1 VHDIAD
7 YLSRHEPFAGLE
19 HEALAEVAAR
29 VEIEYFGAG
38 EVIFEQGQEPA
49 ERVRIVVA
57 GAVELL
63 DRGRTLDLIGPGEL
77 FGHPSML
84 AGLPTGFAARAH
96 EDTLCYRLPSEQL
109 IPLLT
114 RPEGLRYVA
123 RSLLARGA
131 RPDLARHGDG
141 APDPTRRPVTA
152 FLTEQVVTAQRD
164 ESVRSVAQRMAGAG
178 ASCAIVPLAEGEFGI
193 VTDQDLRVRVVAG
206 DVPLDAPVAR
216 AMSAPAFTV
225 ASSQLAA
232 DVMVEMINRGIRHV
246 PVLSPTR
253 ELLGVVTEV
262 DLLAADTRTPF
273 MVRRR
278 IARASDID
286 SLVAAAQEL
295 RPTVIALHDAEVA
308 PGQLC
313 AIIAAFADAITRRA
327 LELLTAERGQRPPLL
342 WLAAGSL
349 GRQEAFPSSDVD
361 SALAWEG
368 DETFEPEMLALA
380 REVLSVLER
389 CRFARDEHNASAGH
403 PLFARSTED
412 WRGTVANWF
421 EHPEDSRRLIVVSV
435 LADMRVVHGASPL
448 LEAFAGL
455 WEGHRHPIFMSQ
467 LRRMALAHRPPTGF
481 MRDIVVEHSGEH
493 RGRLDIKRGGF
504 LPIADLARYLALV
517 TGTRATGTIERLHA
531 AAAAG
536 ALGQDDA
543 TTLAEAFE
551 LFVEL
556 RMDHQIRQLKAGE
569 EPSDFIDPAQ
579 LNPLTRRY
587 LREAFR
593 FIARS
598 QRKLP
603 AQEPV

>member
-19 HEALAEVAAR
+19 PKALAEIAAK
-29 VEIEYFGAG
+29 VEIEYFGVG

-96 EDTLCYRLPSEQL
+96 EDTLCYRLPSEL
-109 IPLLT
+109 LVPLLT

-123 RSLLARGA
+123 RSLLARGS

-141 APDPTRRPVTA
+141 ADPARRPVAA
-152 FLTEQVVTAQRD
+152 FISEEVVTCSPGD
-164 ESVRSVAQRMAGAG
+164 SVRDVAQRMAGCG
-178 ASCAIVPLAEGEFGI
+178 ASCAIVPLAEGEYGI

-206 DVPLDAPVAR
+206 DVPLEAPIER
-216 AMSAPAFTV
+216 AMTAPAFIV
-225 ASSQLAA
+225 GGSQLAA

-246 PVLSPTR
+246 PVVSPRR
-253 ELLGVVTEV
+253 ELLGVVTEI

-273 MVRRR
+273 MVRRQ
-278 IARASDID
+278 IARASTVD
-286 SLVAAAQEL
+286 SLVAAAQDL
-295 RPTVIALHDAEVA
+295 RPTVIALHEAQVA

-327 LELLTAERGQRPPLL
+327 LELLSAEHGELPPLL
-342 WLAAGSL
+342 WLATGSL
-349 GRQEAFPSSDVD
+349 GRHEAFPSSDVD

-368 DETFEPEMLALA
+368 DATQEDQMLALA
-380 REVLSVLER
+380 TEVSEVLER
-389 CRFARDEHNASAGH
+389 CRFARDLNAASATH
-403 PLFARSTED
+403 PLFARSSAD
-412 WRGTVANWF
+412 WRRTVADWF
-421 EHPEDSRRLIVVSV
+421 EHPEDTRRLIVVSV
-435 LADMRVVHGASPL
+435 LADLRPVHGSAAL
-448 LEAFAGL
+448 EEAFAGV
-455 WEGHRHPIFMSQ
+455 WEGHRHPIFMNQ
-467 LRRMALAHRPPTGF
+467 LRRLALANRPPTGF
-481 MRDIVVEHSGEH
+481 LRDIVVEHSGEH

-504 LPIADLARYLALV
+504 LPIVDLARYLALS
-517 TGTRATGTIERLHA
+517 TGTRATGTVERLRT

-536 ALGQDDA
+536 ALGAEDA
-543 TTLAEAFE
+543 TTLEEAFA

-556 RMDHQIRQLKAGE
+556 RMDHQIRQLRAGE
-569 EPSDFIDPAQ
+569 QPSDFIDPAE
-579 LNPLTRRY
+579 LGPLTRRY

-603 AQEPV
+603 AQGVG

>member
-1 VHDIAD
+1 MHDIAD

-19 HEALAEVAAR
+19 PEALAAIAAK

-57 GAVELL
+57 GAVELV

-96 EDTLCYRLPSEQL
+96 EDALCYRLPSEL
-109 IPLLT
+109 LVPLLT

-123 RSLLARGA
+123 RSLLARGT
-131 RPDLARHGDG
+131 RPDLARHGQG
-141 APDPTRRPVTA
+141 ADPARRPVAA
-152 FLTEQVVTAQRD
+152 FITEQVVTCSRE
-164 ESVRSVAQRMAGAG
+164 ESVRTVAQRMAAAG
-178 ASCAIVPLAEGEFGI
+178 ASCAIVPLPEGEFGI

-206 DVPLDAPVAR
+206 DVRLDAPIAR
-216 AMSAPAFTV
+216 AMTAPAFAV
-225 ASSQLAA
+225 AGAQLAA
-232 DVMVEMINRGIRHV
+232 DVMVEMINRGSRHV
-246 PVLSPTR
+246 PVLSPRR
-253 ELLGVVTEV
+253 ELLGVVTDV

-278 IARASDID
+278 IARARDVE
-286 SLVAAAQEL
+286 SLIAAAQEL
-295 RPTVIALHDAEVA
+295 RPTVIALHDAQVA

-313 AIIAAFADAITRRA
+313 AIISAFADALTRRA
-327 LELLTAERGQRPPLL
+327 LELLAAQRDELPPLV
-342 WLAAGSL
+342 WLATGSL

-361 SALAWEG
+361 SALAWDGG
-368 DETFEPEMLALA
+368 DGPQEQMLALA
-380 REVLSVLER
+380 RDVLDVLER
-389 CRFARDEHNASAGH
+389 CRFAGDLHAASAAH
-403 PLFARSTED
+403 PLFARSVAE
-412 WRGTVANWF
+412 WRRTVADWF
-421 EHPEDSRRLIVVSV
+421 EHPEDTRRLIVVSV
-435 LADMRVVHGASPL
+435 LADMRVVHGSEAL
-448 LEAFAGL
+448 LEAFAGV

-481 MRDIVVEHSGEH
+481 LRDIVVEDSGEH
-493 RGRLDIKRGGF
+493 RGLLDLKRGG
-504 LPIADLARYLALV
+504 LQPIVDLARYLALA
-517 TGTRATGTIERLHA
+517 TGTRAVGTVERLRS

-536 ALGQDDA
+536 ALADEDA
-543 TTLAEAFE
+543 TTLQEAFE
-551 LFVEL
+551 LLVEL
-556 RMDHQIRQLKAGE
+556 RMDHQIRQLRADE
-569 EPSDFIDPAQ
+569 APSDFIDPAE
-579 LNPLTRRY
+579 LGPLTRRY

-603 AQEPV
+603 AQAPV